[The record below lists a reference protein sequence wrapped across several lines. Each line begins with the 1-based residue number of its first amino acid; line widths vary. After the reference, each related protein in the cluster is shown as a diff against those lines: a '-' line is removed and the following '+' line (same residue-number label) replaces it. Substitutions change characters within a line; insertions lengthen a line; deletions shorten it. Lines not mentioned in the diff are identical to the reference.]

1 MPNTS
6 AHLVGCRASRRLL
19 VSEAADLSVAQ
30 AVVDERENS
39 AGDRHVGL
47 VLATALG
54 DRLEA
59 TEEPET

>member
-1 MPNTS
+1 
-6 AHLVGCRASRRLL
+6 L